1 MFVSEQEEENWK
13 EALLSKEE
21 KERLIDKFEKT
32 TGYNW
37 YGKTLR
43 IIMIV

>member
-13 EALLSKEE
+13 EAFLSKEG
-21 KERLIDKFEKT
+21 KERLIDKIEKVM
-32 TGYNW
+32 GYNW